1 MSKHT
6 TPELMI
12 SKNLKLYYL
21 LRHKPSKERRENERG
36 KCKMVLLCLAHDV
49 LSLNEREK
57 SVLVR
62 FFYVT
67 SFLVAGFFFFF
78 LIPEWTTFLLH
89 MQECFC
95 VYGEDQRDRAGCFS
109 FSFPWHTRSRVEAF
123 HGICFRALKTTCAE
137 FRQWGGALCFK
148 SLKKKKKSNQ
158 MF

>member
-21 LRHKPSKERRENERG
+21 LRHKPNKERRENERG
-36 KCKMVLLCLAHDV
+36 KCKMVLLYLAHDV

-78 LIPEWTTFLLH
+78 KPRVNHLPAAYARVLLCVWRGSKGQGGLLFIQLSLAY
-89 MQECFC
+89 QEQ
-95 VYGEDQRDRAGCFS
+95 G
-109 FSFPWHTRSRVEAF
+109 W
-123 HGICFRALKTTCAE
+123 GISWYLLQGIKNHLCWVQAMRWSTVLQE
-137 FRQWGGALCFK
+137 F
-148 SLKKKKKSNQ
+148 KKKKKSNQ